1 MARFV
6 RTSVPRFDGRTATK
20 TITQDGSRNQIAAP
34 DSTETPDNQTAAPTA
49 VFFSTTSGFH
59 YIGVDTTA
67 DEGIILGSGGGD
79 VSHIYIELGPNWVL
93 YTNGE
98 NAEKLEGV
106 WFYD

>member
-6 RTSVPRFDGRTATK
+6 RTSVPRFDGKTATK
-20 TITQDGSRNQIAAP
+20 TITQNGSRNQIEAP
-34 DSTETPDNQTAAPTA
+34 DSTETPNSHTEAPTA

-59 YIGVDTTA
+59 YIGVDNTA

-79 VSHIYIELGPNWVL
+79 VAHIYIELAPDWEL
-93 YTNGE
+93 WTNGE

>member
-20 TITQDGSRNQIAAP
+20 TIAQTGSRFEILAP
-34 DSTETPDNQTAAPTA
+34 TSSETPNNHTDAPTA

-79 VSHIYIELGPNWVL
+79 VAHIYIELAPDWVL

-98 NAEKLEGV
+98 NTEKLESV